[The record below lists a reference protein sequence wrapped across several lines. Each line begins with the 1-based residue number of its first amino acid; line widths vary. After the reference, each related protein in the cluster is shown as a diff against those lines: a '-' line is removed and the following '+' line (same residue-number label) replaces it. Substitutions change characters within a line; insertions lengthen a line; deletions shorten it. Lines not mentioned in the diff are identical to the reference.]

1 MCLVTGVLP
10 PWLQTVHPLLPNVQ
24 RSSWDRQ
31 AQPLWRQHRPHCHPL
46 PHHHRGGGISNLRQ
60 IYYVIKCVFTF
71 PLILYAPLTEVI
83 LKF

>member
-24 RSSWDRQ
+24 RSSWNRQ
-31 AQPLWRQHRPHCHPL
+31 AQPHWRQHRPHCHPL
-46 PHHHRGGGISNLRQ
+46 PHHHRGGGISDLRQ
-60 IYYVIKCVFTF
+60 IYNVINCDLTF
-71 PLILYAPLTEVI
+71 LFILYAPETEVI